1 MKVVVDI
8 FGADRGP
15 AEVIKGAVDALAFNK
30 DLTIVLVGDEQ
41 LISQELEQYKVDK
54 ERIIIEHAPEIVT
67 NDESPTLAIKIKK
80 NSSLVRAL
88 EITKADDDVVGLVSA
103 GSTGAVLAGGIFK
116 VGRIKGVLRPAL
128 CPTIPTITGGR
139 ACIVDCGAN
148 MDCKPEYL
156 VQFAIMGSEYM
167 KTICGIEKPR
177 VALVSVGVEDKKG
190 NELTHEVFKRLKEL
204 PINFVGNMEARDA
217 LSGDYDVLVCDGFV
231 GNVLTKTVEGTAK
244 MVTTLLKKE
253 IKASKRA
260 TFGALFMKKALNN
273 LKASMNYQAFGGAA
287 FLGVDKVLVKSHG
300 SSNALAITASINTV
314 IKTSQCDLVKNIKAA
329 IAEQANVITE

>member
-15 AEVIKGAVDALAFNK
+15 EEIIKGVLSALDQNSE
-30 DLTIVLVGDEQ
+30 LTIVLVGDEE
-41 LISQELEQYKVDK
+41 LILSELAKNKADK
-54 ERIIIEHAPEIVT
+54 SRIEVVHAPEIVT
-67 NDESPTLAIKIKK
+67 NNEAPTVAIKMKK
-80 NSSLVRAL
+80 NSSLVKAL
-88 EITKADDDVVGLVSA
+88 EITKTDEEVVGLVSA

-128 CPTIPTITGGR
+128 CPFLPTVTGGR
-139 ACIVDCGAN
+139 VCIVDCGAN

-167 KTICGIEKPR
+167 KTVLGVENPR

-190 NELTHEVFKRLKEL
+190 NELTHEVFAKLKEI
-204 PINFVGNMEARDA
+204 PTINFVGNMEARDA

-244 MVTTLLKKE
+244 MVTSMLKKE
-253 IKASKRA
+253 IKASKSA
-260 TFGALFMKKALNN
+260 MIGAVFMKKALGN
-273 LKASMNYQAFGGAA
+273 LKGSMNYQAFGGAA
-287 FLGVDKVLVKSHG
+287 FLGIEKVLVKSHG

-314 IKTSQCDLVKNIKAA
+314 IRTSKCDLVKNIQSAITAQKA
-329 IAEQANVITE
+329 TE